1 MLNFTK
7 LILLLTL
14 TTFFYSCQKSDI
26 ANNTAPNSFKI
37 NADEYTLAN
46 AFYDVDSAN
55 GFTALILVSPS
66 LTYNPS
72 IYDFSGTGNFI
83 EFDISDITATLR
95 AGNYYSPIGFYS
107 SVGLNYST
115 SIPAT
120 TIEYEINDA
129 LPGTLNITKS
139 NSTYTIQYQYTLTTG
154 QLVKG
159 QFVGP
164 VQKVRL

>member
-1 MLNFTK
+1 MLNFTR

-14 TTFFYSCQKSDI
+14 TTFFYSCKKSDTS
-26 ANNTAPNSFKI
+26 NNTVPNSFKI

-46 AFYDVDSAN
+46 AFYALDSAN
-55 GFTALILVSPS
+55 EFTYLVLTSPS
-66 LTYNPS
+66 LSYNPS
-72 IYDFSGTGNFI
+72 IFDFSGTGNFI
-83 EFDISDITATLR
+83 AFDISDITATLR
-95 AGNYYSPIGFYS
+95 AGNYYNPIGFYS
-107 SVGLNYST
+107 SIALNYST
-115 SIPAT
+115 SIPPT

-139 NSTYTIQYQYTLTTG
+139 NSTYTIKYEYTLTTG